1 MKRRDFVKSLTALS
15 VAGSQIPLMAFGR
28 PKHLRTSSGKW
39 NPDRIVIMIKLNG
52 GNDGINTLI
61 PVQDQIYYDLLKKIR
76 IRFHFLLACLNQKFF
91 LIHRTLMK

>member
-15 VAGSQIPLMAFGR
+15 IAGSQIPLMAFGR

-52 GNDGINTLI
+52 GNDGHE
-61 PVQDQIYYDLLKKIR
+61 VSRHCSVAELK
-76 IRFHFLLACLNQKFF
+76 Q
-91 LIHRTLMK
+91 RTLRCSGSLCREGPPYVLKTQ

>member
-52 GNDGINTLI
+52 
-61 PVQDQIYYDLLKKIR
+61 
-76 IRFHFLLACLNQKFF
+76 
-91 LIHRTLMK
+91 